1 MNIYGCSHKRFSNHQ
16 MRFTT
21 KLLEHLE
28 TIENVGKFFLLFLLF
43 GLSATVL
50 VLLFLW
56 WAFKSRLL

>member
-1 MNIYGCSHKRFSNHQ
+1 MDAVINIFFNHQ

-43 GLSATVL
+43 GFIASAAVL
-50 VLLFLW
+50 FFVW